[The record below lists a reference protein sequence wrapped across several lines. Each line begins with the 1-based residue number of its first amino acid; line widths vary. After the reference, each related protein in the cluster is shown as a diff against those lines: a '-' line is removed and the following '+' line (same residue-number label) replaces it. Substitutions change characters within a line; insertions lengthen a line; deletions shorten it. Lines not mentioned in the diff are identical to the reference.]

1 MEEIKANKASG
12 RGYEI
17 DYITSQQSLDSLAP
31 SPDADQE
38 ELVFN
43 VKGIQA
49 AAAFNLVHLEVCL
62 LITRNIS
69 D

>member
-1 MEEIKANKASG
+1 MKSI
-12 RGYEI
+12 
-17 DYITSQQSLDSLAP
+17 YITSQQSLDSLAP

-69 D
+69 DWCLKVEFTQACR